1 MHERRS
7 SDGVAIADNAVLYL
21 DGVALSHLQ
30 HLRLLSKFESTGFT
44 VLIPEDDVEEADRRI
59 GYEALVGRAVAHLD
73 RIRDIL
79 RERIEAGKIVLA
91 PMPPGGRDDDDNW
104 LHHPALDIVRCA
116 PLADIVVVD
125 DRYLNQHATVTHDG
139 VTRPIR
145 TSYDFVSGLGLSEDE
160 QAERIAM
167 LRSAGLAFVP
177 VSSAEIIQL
186 IGRAPVSE
194 GRVVE
199 TAELRLL
206 RENLLLCR
214 MTSGLQL
221 PRESAWFDGVIR
233 SLLEAIRAQ
242 WKDGADL
249 EMARAR
255 SDWLLFSLDLRG
267 WAHHSEFASVPGF
280 SQSRFRAQLLALSSF
295 SAPVADKVREAYWN
309 WFTEALLGPVEEQ
322 HGDLFREL
330 VRDVAAVIIGTVD
343 RQRARDSHAN

>member
-1 MHERRS
+1 
-7 SDGVAIADNAVLYL
+7 
-21 DGVALSHLQ
+21 
-30 HLRLLSKFESTGFT
+30 
-44 VLIPEDDVEEADRRI
+44 
-59 GYEALVGRAVAHLD
+59 LD

-79 RERIEAGKIVLA
+79 RERIEAGKVVLA
-91 PMPPGGRDDDDNW
+91 PMPPGDRDDDDNW

-125 DRYLNQHATVTHDG
+125 DRYFNQHATVTHDG

-167 LRSAGLAFVP
+167 LRSAGFAFVP
-177 VSSAEIIQL
+177 VSSAEIVQL
-186 IGRAPVSE
+186 IGRAPVSK

-206 RENLLLCR
+206 RENLLMCR

-267 WAHHSEFASVPGF
+267 WAHRSEIATVPGF
-280 SQSRFRAQLLALSSF
+280 SQSRFRAQLLALSSV
-295 SAPVADKVREAYWN
+295 SAPVADEVREAYWN

-330 VRDVAAVIIGTVD
+330 VRDVAAVIIGMVD
-343 RQRARDSHAN
+343 GQRARDSHAN